1 MRMDEYMHMDN
12 NPVKEFTIV
21 QDVTSEEELCHG
33 KDVKLV
39 AISLRLPP
47 WKLLPFPMDLSSAA
61 VDSTRQYLQLQGN
74 CLL

>member
-21 QDVTSEEELCHG
+21 EDVTSEEELCHG

-39 AISLRLPP
+39 AISLRFRLGSC
-47 WKLLPFPMDLSSAA
+47 LRSNGHFLA
-61 VDSTRQYLQLQGN
+61 V
-74 CLL
+74 C